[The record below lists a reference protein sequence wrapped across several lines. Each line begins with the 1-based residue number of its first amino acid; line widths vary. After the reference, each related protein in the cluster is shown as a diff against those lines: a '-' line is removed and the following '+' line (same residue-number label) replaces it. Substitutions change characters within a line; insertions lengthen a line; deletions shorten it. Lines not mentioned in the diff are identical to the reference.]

1 MRASDGALIRG
12 VIEPLIYG
20 VRVWGN
26 ADNMGLR
33 RGVKDTDVCRVEGC
47 PARFMMY
54 GSVADGG
61 EKGNWCFETLP
72 CSASCPFHYTVIL
85 RFALAIPTE
94 LLRKTWAAMSPSVN
108 RYGIVAVKNKA
119 SR

>member
-61 EKGNWCFETLP
+61 EKGNWCFETLLYLAPPPVLFIVPPP
-72 CSASCPFHYTVIL
+72 CVLLSQFL
-85 RFALAIPTE
+85 RNYCAKLGLA
-94 LLRKTWAAMSPSVN
+94 
-108 RYGIVAVKNKA
+108 
-119 SR
+119 